1 MSFTKE
7 FIFLQ
12 EGRHFLADPCTN
24 AEAGDHSEKHFEQA
38 ESSVTFGGII
48 EVGTCKKKNWI
59 NLVKVGYKVHR
70 SFIGHSCSLLF
81 WRILEFFKLGIFST
95 TKIHLLLENQF
106 NLVEEKHSFIY

>member
-48 EVGTCKKKNWI
+48 EVGTCKKNWI
-59 NLVKVGYKVHR
+59 NLLKVGYKVQR
-70 SFIGHSCSLLF
+70 NQK
-81 WRILEFFKLGIFST
+81 KLDHFSESG
-95 TKIHLLLENQF
+95 L
-106 NLVEEKHSFIY
+106 